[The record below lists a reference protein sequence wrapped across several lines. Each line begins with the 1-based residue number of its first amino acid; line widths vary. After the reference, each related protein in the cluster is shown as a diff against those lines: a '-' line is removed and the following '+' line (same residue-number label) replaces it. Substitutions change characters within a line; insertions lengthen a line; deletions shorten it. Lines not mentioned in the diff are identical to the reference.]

1 MSFTPQKKRRLRV
14 KKLVLVLVAIYV
26 MIGAGLYLLQEK
38 MLFLPTVL
46 PQEHMYS
53 FNHPFE
59 EVYLF
64 PDDGA
69 SLNGIH
75 FKVESPKGVILYFHG
90 NAGDLQRWGEITEY
104 FVKLN
109 YDVLVMDYRGYGK
122 STGKRSESA
131 FYSDGQLF
139 YNYLLQRYSEEDI
152 TVYGRSLGSGVA
164 TKMTA
169 TNAPKQLILESP
181 YYSIADVAKHRFPMF
196 PVKSLLT
203 YRFPN
208 YENLMD
214 IACPTFI
221 LHGTDDYVVPFSSGE
236 KLSKISSKS
245 EVHLIPI
252 LNGGHNDLVDFESY
266 HKGIRSILEE

>member
-53 FNHPFE
+53 FDHPFE

-104 FVKLN
+104 FRTTIRWYLYISFFQVITTNIFFFLQ
-109 YDVLVMDYRGYGK
+109 
-122 STGKRSESA
+122 
-131 FYSDGQLF
+131 FDGP
-139 YNYLLQRYSEEDI
+139 
-152 TVYGRSLGSGVA
+152 G
-164 TKMTA
+164 
-169 TNAPKQLILESP
+169 
-181 YYSIADVAKHRFPMF
+181 
-196 PVKSLLT
+196 
-203 YRFPN
+203 
-208 YENLMD
+208 
-214 IACPTFI
+214 
-221 LHGTDDYVVPFSSGE
+221 
-236 KLSKISSKS
+236 
-245 EVHLIPI
+245 
-252 LNGGHNDLVDFESY
+252 
-266 HKGIRSILEE
+266 